1 MSFEGQQIIDIR
13 DYGAVADSNGSGGGS
28 DTFLAAIAAAE
39 ADARIGNPAG
49 NVFERS
55 KGRKIYIPAGKWRV
69 PRLWRPRLCG
79 GYIGEASPGQSGR
92 SGGTILV
99 VDPFVCGPEFTGDAT
114 TFTSWLAQFRDLA
127 VVSANLPSLTA
138 GGFHEQFQRNETGLQ
153 VDDIRTPLLAKKH
166 GYCMRVVD
174 AGTGTVGSTCPI
186 APDDYPLIHRIQ
198 SVTGNGVGPIELT
211 FWEPHNL
218 SGGETRVVRGVGGN
232 TAANGTWVISVVDTK
247 RVTLNGSTGSGD
259 WDGAD
264 NVGTM
269 EPEDFTNGGV
279 LFRWIEVWGLKY
291 STIGYVENVDVGGF
305 PGVGLYVNARVPGSD
320 ASAGTFRRMRC
331 EGNHIGVSVWGQDA
345 NICYFENVNVESAS
359 GNGWMVDA
367 YADNTFVACAA
378 HTSYGVGIKATNGI
392 WVGFYVENSGVS
404 KMGPACSIMG
414 GTWGQQVD
422 EDGNGTLKMTGHY
435 NSKAPITWSSEGAS
449 KVGAIVRF
457 PNFPGWD
464 FQITLKDNGDGSYN
478 NVRGTAVTFGTVE
491 PTPEPGEN
499 WRLVGE
505 HPEQGYLSGDAVFA
519 CIGESEV
526 SNPRFIANA
535 DNPIKVTV
543 DTALDA
549 GLEVTLGGVPGIN
562 GPTKATTLGL
572 RATTKGNGGDGFSDR
587 ARFEFW
593 MIDMANNLLQ
603 CRAGEQDS
611 NTGQVITPTDHS
623 VYNAGMWGFPLGL
636 LLGSGA
642 YPGTVRRRMLAAS
655 PAAPTGA
662 PASGKDW
669 LRGDELFPSAPVA
682 GDPFALRCLVDGDTG
697 SADYGTWQRLYPA
710 NLGSF
715 ELGDETAH
723 TIVPTS
729 PVIKF
734 TAALTAAATLTLP
747 ALTTWPDDLPIT
759 VLDFTFD
766 GSPTNVSLAPNGTDK
781 INGSNTTQVFF
792 QTASTPKVWRAYKIN
807 NTDGWMFET

>member
-1 MSFEGQQIIDIR
+1 MSWEGQETIDIR
-13 DYGAVADSNGSGGGS
+13 DYGAVADSDGSGGGS
-28 DTFLAAIAAAE
+28 DTFLAAMAAAE

-99 VDPFVCGPEFTGDAT
+99 VDPFVCGPEFTGDAV
-114 TFTSWLAQFRDLA
+114 TFTSWLAQFRDIA

-138 GGFHEQFQRNETGLQ
+138 GGHHEPFQRGETGLS
-153 VDDIRTPLLAKKH
+153 VDDIRTPIHAKKH
-166 GYCMRVVD
+166 GYALRVVD
-174 AGTGTVGSTCPI
+174 AGTGTVGSTCPV
-186 APDDYPLIHRIQ
+186 APDDYPLIHRVK
-198 SVTGNGVGPIELT
+198 SVTGNGVGPIELE

-218 SGGETRVVRGVGGN
+218 VGGETRVVYGVGGN
-232 TAANGTWVISVVDTK
+232 TAANGTWDITITSTTK
-247 RVTLNGSTGSGD
+247 VTLDGSTGNGD

-264 NVGTM
+264 NIATM

-291 STIGYVENVDVGGF
+291 STIGYCENVDVGGF
-305 PGVGLYVNARVPGSD
+305 PGNGLYVSARVPGSD

-331 EGNHIGVSVWGQDA
+331 EGNYNGISVWGQDA
-345 NICYFENVNVESAS
+345 NAGYFENIHAESSS
-359 GNGWMVDA
+359 GHGWIVDSF
-367 YADNTFVACAA
+367 ADNVFVACAN
-378 HTSYGVGIKATNGI
+378 HNSYGVGVKATGGT
-392 WVGFYVENSGVS
+392 WVTFYNEGSGVP
-404 KMGPACSIMG
+404 KMGQAATCVG

-422 EDGNGTLKMTGHY
+422 EDVAGTLKMTGHY
-435 NSKAPITWSSEGAS
+435 NSKYPITWSSEGTS
-449 KVGAIVRF
+449 KVGAIVKL
-457 PNFPGWD
+457 PNFPDWD
-464 FQITLKDNGDGSYN
+464 FQITLKDNGAGSYN
-478 NVRGTAVTFGTVE
+478 NLRGTAVTFGTVE
-491 PTPEPGEN
+491 PTPDAGEN
-499 WRLVGE
+499 WRTVGE
-505 HPEQGYLSGDAVFA
+505 HPEQGYLSGDAVLA
-519 CIGESEV
+519 CIGESAP
-526 SNPRFIANA
+526 SNPRFVANA
-535 DNPIKVTV
+535 DNPAKITV
-543 DTALDA
+543 DTAVDS
-549 GLEVTLGGVPGIN
+549 GMEITIGGVPGVVA
-562 GPTKATTLGL
+562 PTKATGIGIRPT
-572 RATTKGNGGDGFSDR
+572 AKGNGGAGFSNR
-587 ARFEFW
+587 SIFEFLVQ
-593 MIDMANNLLQ
+593 DTTNNLFQ
-603 CRAGEQDS
+603 FRAAGADA
-611 NTGQVITPTDHS
+611 NTGLSLTPTNHA
-623 VYNAGMWGFPLGL
+623 VYNPMLFGFHLGL
-636 LLGSGA
+636 LLGNGS

-682 GDPFALRCLVDGDTG
+682 GDPFAIRCLVDGDTG
-697 SADYGTWQRLYPA
+697 SADFGTWERLYPA

-729 PVIKF
+729 PIIKF

-747 ALTTWPDDLPIT
+747 ALTAWPDDLPIT
-759 VLDFTFD
+759 VLDFSFD

-792 QTASTPKVWRAYKIN
+792 QTAATPKVWRVYKIN
-807 NTDGWMFET
+807 NTLGWMFET